1 MFRFIQLMLCLLASV
16 SAFEMPM
23 SRRGLMSKV
32 AAAAPLAAV
41 LPAFADSDNR
51 MYTLVARPAVEQI
64 SGAAPTKAVGT
75 AITVD
80 EVWGSAV
87 GKGKEMS
94 AKDAANYDKGNK
106 GIQVRTHTALHHFL
120 YSGSSC
126 GILRCCAPHGSHTTQ
141 SPLLLARRC
150 RRRSAARPWRASWP
164 SKRTTWAP
172 AHLAVGV

>member
-106 GIQVRTHTALHHFL
+106 GIQVRTHTALHHFFIFR
-120 YSGSSC
+120 
-126 GILRCCAPHGSHTTQ
+126 ILV
-141 SPLLLARRC
+141 
-150 RRRSAARPWRASWP
+150 W
-164 SKRTTWAP
+164 
-172 AHLAVGV
+172 HLALLRSSRLSHHPIAPSSRPQMPAEVRSKAMARLMAK

>member
-41 LPAFADSDNR
+41 LPAFADADNR

-80 EVWGSAV
+80 EVWGSAPGA
-87 GKGKEMS
+87 GKVLTPKQAAAYS
-94 AKDAANYDKGNK
+94 KDSRGVK
-106 GIQVRTHTALHHFL
+106 VRTHTALHHFL
-120 YSGSSC
+120 YSFPRVASC
-126 GILRCCAPHGSHTTQ
+126 VAALLTALTPPNRPFFSPADAGGGPQQGHGAPHGQ
-141 SPLLLARRC
+141 V
-150 RRRSAARPWRASWP
+150 SALPGRP
-164 SKRTTWAP
+164 RTW
-172 AHLAVGV
+172 L